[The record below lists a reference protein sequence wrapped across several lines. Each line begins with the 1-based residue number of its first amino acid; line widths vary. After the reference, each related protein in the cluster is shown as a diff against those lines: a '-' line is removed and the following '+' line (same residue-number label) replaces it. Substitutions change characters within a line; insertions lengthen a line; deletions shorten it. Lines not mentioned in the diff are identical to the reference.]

1 MLIYVGEKNVAQYMA
16 YGPEISFSFLP
27 SSSFLGG
34 GGGPLASFPIFF
46 FFLKILSSSAFL
58 STVQLLEV
66 LKHHKKPCLSIS
78 ESVDIAPDTLS
89 FSTPFLGI
97 IEEKNINAYVLIC
110 QHQDHLLLQGSS
122 LHILVKPLRHL
133 LPLVLSTEQE

>member
-1 MLIYVGEKNVAQYMA
+1 MAQRLVSLFYPPAPFWVGEGVLSPA
-16 YGPEISFSFLP
+16 SP
-27 SSSFLGG
+27 S
-34 GGGPLASFPIFF
+34 F

-78 ESVDIAPDTLS
+78 ESVDVAPDTLS